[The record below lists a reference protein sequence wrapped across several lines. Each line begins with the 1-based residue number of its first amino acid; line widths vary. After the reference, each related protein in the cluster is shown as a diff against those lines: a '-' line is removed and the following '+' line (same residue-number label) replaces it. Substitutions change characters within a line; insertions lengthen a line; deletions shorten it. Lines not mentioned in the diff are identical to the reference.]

1 MLSKYFCCQRQTL
14 KDFRIEENLRPSRDF
29 FSSAQRFRGTTDTDA
44 ELLVVRS
51 KPPAL
56 EFSTRVSSLSHIRLF
71 LFLSYTATYS
81 REI

>member
-56 EFSTRVSSLSHIRLF
+56 EFSTRVSSLSHTSVSLLVIH
-71 LFLSYTATYS
+71 SYLQS
-81 REI
+81 